1 MISCGAR
8 LAPFDIPQLREIMS
22 YDELELDKLGDE
34 KSALFFLISDTDT
47 TYNFLVALAFSQITP
62 ADEEREFGNLERLH
76 DNYPK
81 YVISGDLANLSRNGI
96 IHRNIIDFLLNP

>member
-1 MISCGAR
+1 MVVNSGLNIPKSEDSSGFSDLFISYR
-8 LAPFDIPQLREIMS
+8 
-22 YDELELDKLGDE
+22 GDE
-34 KSALFFLISDTDT
+34 KLYIQ
-47 TYNFLVALAFSQITP
+47 VAYLITP

-81 YVISGDLANLSRNGI
+81 YVISGDLMNLSRNGI